1 MVRRAAREAG
11 TSGKTARATRVLYA
25 DVRPW
30 NARLWYASSVRAAA
44 NRVGTADARRV
55 VARRPGSWGVLAI
68 EHFTPA
74 MPARGEV
81 RIAVRAAGVNYADA
95 IARMGLYEPAW
106 RYAGWPLTPGF
117 EVAGEIDA
125 LGDGVADLE
134 VGDRVL
140 AVTRFG
146 GYASHLVA
154 PRERV
159 FRLPARLSFE
169 EAAGVPAVFLTAWWA
184 LFELAHVRAG
194 QRILVHSAAG
204 GVGGALLQLARDVG
218 VDAVGV
224 VGCTEKIETARA
236 LGATHVLV
244 RGEKDMWT
252 RARALA
258 PNGYDV
264 VLDAT
269 GPETL
274 RKSYEHLGSPGKLVV
289 YGFHSMLSKTSG
301 RPSPLRLVLGWLKT
315 PRFDPLRMTAENK
328 SVLAFNLAHLVEA
341 TSELHRAMD
350 ELLARIEA
358 GRITALP
365 TRAYPLE
372 CAGEAHRAIESGE
385 TVGKLVLVP

>member
-1 MVRRAAREAG
+1 M
-11 TSGKTARATRVLYA
+11 
-25 DVRPW
+25 
-30 NARLWYASSVRAAA
+30 
-44 NRVGTADARRV
+44 
-55 VARRPGSWGVLAI
+55 LAV
-68 EHFTPA
+68 ERFTPA
-74 MPARGEV
+74 PPARGEV

-125 LGDGVADLE
+125 LGDGVSDLAI
-134 VGDRVL
+134 GDRVL

-169 EAAGVPAVFLTAWWA
+169 EGAGVPAVFLTAWWA

-204 GVGGALLQLARDVG
+204 GVGGALLQLARDAG
-218 VDAVGV
+218 VESVAV
-224 VGCTEKIETARA
+224 VGRPEKLDAARA
-236 LGATHVLV
+236 LGAAHVVV
-244 RGEKDMWT
+244 RGERDMWKRL
-252 RARALA
+252 RAIA
-258 PNGYDV
+258 PKGYDV

-274 RKSYEHLGSPGKLVV
+274 KQSYEHLASPGKLVV

-341 TSELHRAMD
+341 TGELHRAMND
-350 ELLARIEA
+350 LLARFEA
-358 GRITALP
+358 GRITVLP

-372 CAGEAHRAIESGE
+372 RAGDAHRAIESGE